1 MRYITGAFYD
11 LENPQKFSDACLNIF
26 DSINSETGVYC
37 SDNLFTFSRNLSFLK
52 DVKFMQLFKK
62 YTQDNPQAR
71 GILWRTATLI
81 WGGANGLKL
90 EGDFV
95 ECGCY
100 RGITAK
106 IIYDY
111 FDLSSKGGKKY
122 YLYDLFEYED
132 SFAHHSMPAH
142 SKSLYQE
149 VKNLFKNDKNALII
163 NGKLPDI
170 LEKNAPEKISFLHL
184 DLNNVEGEI
193 STLEVLFDKLVSG
206 AIIIL
211 DDFGWF
217 GYREQC
223 RAELKW
229 FANKGYQI
237 LEMPTG
243 QGMVIKT

>member
-1 MRYITGAFYD
+1 MKYITGKFYD
-11 LENPQKFSDACLNIF
+11 IKNTNKFSDAFLNIF
-26 DSINSETGVYC
+26 DSINLENGVYC
-37 SDNLFTFSRNLSFLK
+37 SDNLFTYSRNLSFQK
-52 DVKFMQLFKK
+52 DAKFMQLFKK
-62 YTQDNPQAR
+62 HTHDDVHAR
-71 GILWRTATLI
+71 SILWRTATLI
-81 WGGANGLKL
+81 WAAQNGLKL

-100 RGITAK
+100 RGRTAK

-111 FDLSSKGGKKY
+111 YDLSSTRDKKY

-132 SFAHHSMPAH
+132 SFVHHSLPAH
-142 SKSLYQE
+142 SKSLYKE
-149 VKNLFKNDKNALII
+149 VKNLFENDKNAII
-163 NGKLPDI
+163 IKGKLPDI

-193 STLEVLFDKLVSG
+193 STLEVLFDKMVTG

-217 GYREQC
+217 AYREQH
-223 RAELKW
+223 RAEQKW